1 MRTRTGTAILAGAA
15 SVLLTTTLTVG
26 TTESTPQSATDKP
39 AVSKMSQHRSG
50 HWRCVARAD
59 GRRVRLTAEQAENAS
74 LIATAARRRG
84 LPTSAAI
91 DALAASYDQS
101 GLRNIRVGKGDGRG
115 LFRQS
120 ASEGW
125 GTAQRIG
132 DRNYAINAYYDVLSR
147 VKKLG
152 ATPVTGAAR
161 KVKRADLPGSPA
173 KLRADA
179 RTLSASLLGSSR
191 GSFTCNVDKEFLKAS
206 PRLTAIGLVP
216 RARAVLWD
224 LERHFGPQMVG
235 GFEPRGVNSG
245 HMEGSAHYEGRAVDI
260 FFRPIN
266 PVNKLRGWAM
276 AHYLVAHAER
286 LGVSTVI
293 FDAKIWT
300 AEKSDEGWRHYTPQS
315 DIGDRKILEHRDH
328 VHVDVFE

>member
-26 TTESTPQSATDKP
+26 TTRSTPETAKDKP
-39 AVSKMSQHRSG
+39 AASHMSKHRDG
-50 HWRCVARAD
+50 QWQCVARAD
-59 GRRVRLTAEQAENAS
+59 GRRVRLTAQQAENAS

-84 LPTSAAI
+84 LPTTAAI
-91 DALAASYDQS
+91 DALAASYDRS
-101 GLRNIRVGKGDGRG
+101 GMRNVGPNKAGGRG
-115 LFRQS
+115 LFRQVP
-120 ASEGW
+120 AEGW
-125 GTAQRIG
+125 GTARQIG

-152 ATPVTGAAR
+152 AAPVTGAAR
-161 KVKRADLPGSPA
+161 KVKRADLPGAPA

-179 RTLSASLLGSSR
+179 RTLAASLLGSSR
-191 GSFTCNVDKEFLKAS
+191 GSFTCAVDKKFLRAS

-216 RARAVLWD
+216 RARTVLWD
-224 LERHFGPQMVG
+224 LERHFGPQLVG
-235 GFEPRGVNSG
+235 GFEPRGVSTG
-245 HMEGSAHYEGRAVDI
+245 HMKGSAHYEGRAVDI

-286 LGVSTVI
+286 LAVRTVI
-293 FDAKIWT
+293 FDGKIWT
-300 AEKSDEGWRHYTPQS
+300 AEKSDQGWRHYTPQS
-315 DIGDRKILEHRDH
+315 NIGDRKILEHRDH